1 VDWTRRVTG
10 EQSGAGAG
18 PAASPESQPG
28 RDPDRIEAMFD
39 DIVPHYDL
47 MNMVMTAGLD
57 RCWRAA
63 AAAAAAPPPG
73 AALLDACCGTGDL
86 SLALVR
92 SHPGC
97 AVTGLDFSAAM
108 LDRARAKAAKVGLAV
123 EFVRGDLLRL
133 PFDDDSFGAV
143 TVGWGVRNV
152 AALDRAF
159 AEMARVTRPGG
170 RVVCLEA
177 TTPASAA
184 GRRFHAVWFDRVVP
198 AMGALAGAAEA
209 YAYLPASVRS
219 FPDAD
224 GLASVM
230 RAAGLTRVR
239 YQRLGFG
246 AMALHVGERAA

>member
-1 VDWTRRVTG
+1 
-10 EQSGAGAG
+10 
-18 PAASPESQPG
+18 
-28 RDPDRIEAMFD
+28 
-39 DIVPHYDL
+39 IVPHYDL
-47 MNMVMTAGLD
+47 MNRLMTAGLD

-63 AAAAAAPPPG
+63 AAAAAAPPP
-73 AALLDACCGTGDL
+73 AAPLLDVCCGTGDL
-86 SLALVR
+86 SLALAR
-92 SHPGC
+92 SYPAS

-108 LDRARAKAAKVGLAV
+108 LEMARTKATRAGLGA

-133 PFDDDSFGAV
+133 PFDDGAFGAV

-152 AALDRAF
+152 AELDRAF
-159 AEMARVTRPGG
+159 GEMARVTRPGG

-177 TTPASAA
+177 TLPASAW

-224 GLASVM
+224 GLAAVM
-230 RAAGLTRVR
+230 QAAGLLHVR
-239 YQRLGFG
+239 YQRLGLG